1 MAKVDYRFTIE
12 LFCEDGSLV
21 GQAPVS
27 PDWEPAIE
35 WTHFNGVRRGRLP
48 EMLNAN
54 PATNIE
60 PIWDQHLGE
69 PYVDHFRVVISA
81 NDGGVVCGEIPK
93 VYLRDLAREAS
104 LTWVEQGRLRAHE
117 SFQYRV
123 CAYSSLNGGEVEQM
137 GGFSVEEVSQPL
149 QMKDS
154 SLIQFVSESQLSG
167 NECVNEEDVPVFI
180 PQRVLAEAVAAT
192 MEAGELET
200 GGVLVGLLHRDRRVP
215 EIFIEVTAQIPASH
229 AEAQQT
235 KLTFTAETWTAV
247 HDAINLRRQNEIMLG
262 WWHSHPDFCKKCP
275 AERQAVCAYQ
285 RPFFS
290 REDCTLHRTV
300 FGRAFNIGLLLSH
313 RANELTNNLFGWREG
328 MVQARGFHVRPTAG
342 VASDLFEVNKY
353 GTTKFV

>member
-1 MAKVDYRFTIE
+1 MAKVDYRFTLE
-12 LFCEDGSLV
+12 LFREDGSLV

-27 PDWEPAIE
+27 PDWEPAME

-48 EMLNAN
+48 EMLNVSS
-54 PATNIE
+54 ATIIE
-60 PIWDQHLGE
+60 PIWDPQLGE
-69 PYVDHFRVVISA
+69 PYVDLFRVVIPA
-81 NDGGVVCGEIPK
+81 NDGGVVCGKIPK

-104 LTWVEQGRLRAHE
+104 STWVEQGKLRAHE
-117 SFQYRV
+117 YFQYRV
-123 CAYSSLNGGEVEQM
+123 CAFLSPNGVEVPST
-137 GGFSVEEVSQPL
+137 GGFSVEEVPQPL
-149 QMKDS
+149 QMTDS
-154 SLIQFVSESQLSG
+154 SLKEFVSESRLSG

-180 PQRVLAEAVAAT
+180 PQRVLDEAAVAT

-200 GGVLVGLLHRDRRVP
+200 GGVLVGQLHTDRRVP
-215 EIFIEVTAQIPASH
+215 EIFIEVTAQIPVSH
-229 AEAQQT
+229 AKAQQT

-247 HDAINLRRQNEIMLG
+247 HGAINLRRRNEIMLG

-290 REDCTLHRTV
+290 SEDCTLHRTV

-313 RANELTNNLFGWREG
+313 RANELTKSLFGWREG
-328 MVQARGFHVRPTAG
+328 MVQSRGFHVRPTAG
-342 VASDLFEVNKY
+342 VASDLLEVNKY